1 MVLNM
6 LIMFRERELS
16 LSQGNQMKKLT
27 KAVNTIG
34 LTAISFGM
42 WLFVGVVYFSS
53 IAFGA
58 PNNWNGSVGT
68 NWGTAA
74 NWNAL
79 PSNGADLNFGA
90 LSATNTNSNNNS
102 LTSINSI
109 TFQGAQAFT
118 LHGNAL
124 TLGTGNVN
132 GIAITNNSSQTQNI
146 NFGGTGLTLAS
157 GNQIQRWI
165 AANGDLTFGS
175 KVDLNG
181 TSLGLHGPGT
191 ITLNSA
197 ISGNG
202 NSNQTASLVIGDF
215 AGVGHVV
222 LKGNNSGL
230 NAPGGGNPYS
240 VSLLAGN
247 LTIGNV
253 NALGSGALL
262 IDHSGNNGAQ
272 DTLGTTGNF
281 SIANSIDTRNSFV
294 FAPIGTFQIKGNLTL
309 DTSKG
314 ITAFNLS
321 NSASQATNYVN
332 LNGVVQETAASS
344 LTFNGG
350 GRFALSGAS
359 SNTYS
364 GLTTVTGGTQL
375 ELRKT
380 GGALA
385 IQSDLTV
392 NAGSKVQLEG
402 NGEINSTSTVTL
414 NGTLDFNGNTQTV
427 KTLTDNGTSS
437 GFLRFG
443 NGGQLII
450 NGSTNSFFSGV
461 IQDDGAEAGVLE
473 LVKTGS
479 GTLTLTGNN
488 TFTGTTQLQSGALKI
503 GSNNALGIGN
513 VSVIGGTLS
522 TNGIQ
527 QNINVGGIYSQT
539 AGTLTLTLL
548 TAANNSNEKLVVTGA
563 GSSTLGGN
571 MVINGNNLTVTA
583 NLTYDLA
590 SFTNGY
596 LGTFNTSIT
605 NLNTAG
611 FLTMFNYTTN
621 DVTLTFLQSLGILNG
636 LTPNQHSVGTYIDSF
651 APNAPAIGGNFQTL
665 VNNIYLL
672 SGNTAALGS
681 ALDQISPQSLQIWR
695 HIAFDNSTF
704 YSQMITNHL
713 AGLRDGVTGF
723 DGSQM
728 TYTDSTLDPLLAQ
741 IKSRM
746 LVWNPVSTPGLVR
759 DVADPVLAGVRMS
772 DAKDLKAYTKS
783 GPENRWSTFIAGNVI
798 LANLSHDQDLAHQ
811 SYTTG
816 SVTAGADYHLDPNW
830 TVGGMLAYGHTD
842 ATLDH
847 IGSSTTVDS
856 YSPGVYA
863 SYVDQS
869 GWYGNA
875 LFSYG
880 YNSYTEDRNIQI
892 GALNGTNHGAPE
904 GSQYVGNLTGGYE
917 FKEGNWKIGPIG
929 SLQYVNLGINSFTEQ
944 GPTALNVQAQ
954 SVESLRSQLGFETRY
969 AGHVQGWFGSFDLT
983 PHFSATWQH
992 EYIDEAGGITSQ
1004 FNQLGSGSFTIQ
1016 TTGTERDSAFIDA
1029 GLDAQVEDDIT
1040 LFADY
1045 QTQVG
1050 QNHYYAQSVQ
1060 AGLKIAF

>member
-1 MVLNM
+1 
-6 LIMFRERELS
+6 
-16 LSQGNQMKKLT
+16 MKKLI
-27 KAVNTIG
+27 KAINTATYAPMLFARQFGIG
-34 LTAISFGM
+34 LFVMAI
-42 WLFVGVVYFSS
+42 FSS
-53 IAFGA
+53 TVCGA
-58 PNNWNGSVGT
+58 PNDWNGSVGT
-68 NWGTAA
+68 NWGTSA
-74 NWNAL
+74 NWNTL

-90 LSATNTNSNNNS
+90 LSATNTSSNNNS

-124 TLGTGNVN
+124 TLGTGNGN
-132 GIAITNNSSQTQNI
+132 GTAITNNSSQTQTI

-165 AANGDLTFGS
+165 AASGGLDVTS
-175 KVDLNG
+175 KVNLNG

-222 LKGNNSGL
+222 LNGNNSGL

-272 DTLGTTGNF
+272 DTLSASSNF
-281 SIANSIDTRNSFV
+281 SISNNITTRNSFI
-294 FAPIGTFQIKGNLTL
+294 FAPTGTLQLTGNFTL
-309 DTSKG
+309 DTSAS
-314 ITAFNLS
+314 TTNFSLS
-321 NSASQATNYVN
+321 NNSNQPNN
-332 LNGVVQETAASS
+332 KIDFNGVVQETAASN
-344 LTFNGG
+344 LTFAGG
-350 GRFALSGAS
+350 GRFIFSGSS
-359 SNTYS
+359 SNTYT
-364 GLTTVTGGTQL
+364 GLTTIKDGTQL
-375 ELRKT
+375 ELNKT

-385 IQSDLTV
+385 IQGDLTV
-392 NAGSKVQLEG
+392 NNTSKVQLNG
-402 NGEINSTSTVTL
+402 NNQINTASTVTM
-414 NGTLDFNGNTQTV
+414 NGFWDFNGHSQTIS
-427 KTLTDNGTSS
+427 TLTDSGTST
-437 GFLRFG
+437 GFVRFG
-443 NGGQLII
+443 NGGQLTI
-450 NGSTNSFFSGV
+450 NGSTNSSFSGV

-473 LVKTGS
+473 LVKQGS
-479 GTLTLTGNN
+479 GVLTLTGNN
-488 TFTGTTQLQSGALKI
+488 LYTGTAQLQAGTLKV
-503 GSNNALGIGN
+503 GSDTALGVGN
-513 VSVIGGTLS
+513 LSVTGGTLS
-522 TNGIQ
+522 TDGIEH
-527 QNINVGGIYSQT
+527 NINVGGTYSQT
-539 AGTLTLTLL
+539 AGTLQLTLL
-548 TAANNSNEKLVVTGA
+548 TAANNSNEKLAVTGA
-563 GSSTLGGN
+563 GSSIIGGN

-583 NLTYDLA
+583 NLSYDLA
-590 SFTNGY
+590 SFANGY
-596 LGTFNTSIT
+596 TGTFNTSIT

-611 FLTMFNYTTN
+611 FIPIYDYTTN
-621 DVTLTFLQSLGILNG
+621 DVTLTFFQALTSLSG
-636 LTPNQHSVGTYIDSF
+636 LTPNQNSVSTYIDSF
-651 APNAPAIGGNFQTL
+651 VPNAPIIGGNFETL
-665 VNNIYLL
+665 VGQIN
-672 SGNTAALGS
+672 ALEATNPGAVGS
-681 ALDQISPQSLQIWR
+681 VLDQISPQSLQIWR

-746 LVWNPVSTPGLVR
+746 LAWNPVSTHGVVS
-759 DVADPVLAGVRMS
+759 DVADPVLAGVKMS
-772 DAKDLKAYTKS
+772 DPKDLKSYAKS
-783 GPENRWSTFIAGNVI
+783 EPENRWSTFIAGNVI
-798 LANLSHDQDLAHQ
+798 LADLSHDQDLAHQ

-816 SVTAGADYHLDPNW
+816 SITAGADYHLDQNW

-892 GALNGTNHGAPE
+892 GALNGTNHGAPQ

-954 SVESLRSQLGFETRY
+954 SVESFRSQLGFETRY

-992 EYIDEAGGITSQ
+992 EFIDEAGGITSQ

-1029 GLDAQVEDDIT
+1029 GIDAQVEDNIT
-1040 LFADY
+1040 LFTDY
-1045 QTQVG
+1045 QTQAG
-1050 QNHYYAQSVQ
+1050 QNHYFAQSVQ

>member
-1 MVLNM
+1 V
-6 LIMFRERELS
+6 
-16 LSQGNQMKKLT
+16 KKLT
-27 KAVNTIG
+27 RGVNTIVFGSVSFVRRYG
-34 LTAISFGM
+34 L
-42 WLFVGVVYFSS
+42 WLFAVTISS
-53 IAFGA
+53 SVFAA
-58 PNNWNGSVGT
+58 PNDWNGSVGS
-68 NWGTAA
+68 NWSNAS
-74 NWNAL
+74 NWNTL
-79 PSNGADLNFGA
+79 PANGADLNFGA
-90 LSATNTNSNNNS
+90 LTATNTTANNNS
-102 LTSINSI
+102 FLTSIDSI
-109 TFQGAQAFT
+109 TFQGAQTFT
-118 LHGNAL
+118 LQGSAL
-124 TLGTGNVN
+124 TIGTGNVN
-132 GIAITNNSSQTQNI
+132 HIAIINNSSNTQTI
-146 NFGGTGLTLAS
+146 GFGGTGLTLAT
-157 GNQIQRWI
+157 GTVQRWDAASGGLTI
-165 AANGDLTFGS
+165 AS
-175 KVDLNG
+175 KVVLNG
-181 TSLGLHGPGT
+181 TSLGIFGGGT
-191 ITLNSA
+191 VSLNSA

-202 NSNQTASLVIGDF
+202 NSSQTASLVIGDF

-230 NAPGGGNPYS
+230 NAPGSGNPYS
-240 VSLLAGN
+240 VSLLAGS

-253 NALGSGALL
+253 NALGTGALL

-281 SIANSIDTRNSFV
+281 SISNSIDTRNSFV

-314 ITAFNLS
+314 ITAFTLS
-321 NSASQATNYVN
+321 NSASQASNYVDF
-332 LNGVVQETAASS
+332 NGVIQESAASS

-359 SNTYS
+359 ANTYT

-385 IQSDLTV
+385 MNGDLTV

-402 NGEINSTSTVTL
+402 GNNEIDTTATMTMNGI
-414 NGTLDFNGNTQTV
+414 LDFNGNAQTV
-427 KTLTDNGTSS
+427 KTLTDDGTAS

-443 NGGQLII
+443 SGGQLTI
-450 NGSTNSFFSGV
+450 NGSTNSSFSGV

-473 LVKTGS
+473 LDKQGS
-479 GTLTLTGNN
+479 GTLLLTGNN
-488 TFTGTTQLQSGALKI
+488 TYTGTTKLEAGALQV
-503 GSNNALGIGN
+503 GSDTALGVGN
-513 VSVIGGTLS
+513 VTVTGGTLS
-522 TNGIQ
+522 TNGVEHT
-527 QNINVGGIYSQT
+527 INVGGVYDQT
-539 AGTLTLTLL
+539 GGTLSLTLL
-548 TAANNSNEKLVVTGA
+548 TAANNSNEKLAVTGT

-571 MVINGNNLTVTA
+571 LAINGNNLTVMP
-583 NLTYDLA
+583 NLTYNLA
-590 SFTNGY
+590 TFTNGY
-596 LGTFNTSIT
+596 AGTFNASIT
-605 NLNTAG
+605 NLNLAG
-611 FLTMFNYTTN
+611 LIPAYDYTTN
-621 DVTLTFLQSLGILNG
+621 AVTLTFLQSLASVNG
-636 LTPNQHSVGTYIDSF
+636 LTPNQHSVSIYIDSF
-651 APNAPAIGGNFQTL
+651 APNAFAIGGNFQTL
-665 VNNIYLL
+665 VTNLSQL
-672 SGNTAALGS
+672 SGSPAALGS

-704 YSQMITNHL
+704 SNQLVINHL
-713 AGLRDGVTGF
+713 ANLRDGVTGF
-723 DGSQM
+723 DGSQF

-746 LVWNPVSTPGLVR
+746 LAWSPASTPGLMS
-759 DVADPVLAGVRMS
+759 DVADPILAGVKMS
-772 DAKDLKAYTKS
+772 DPKDMKADIKIAPPNS
-783 GPENRWSTFIAGNVI
+783 WSTFVAGNVI
-798 LANLSHDQDLAHQ
+798 LADLSHDQDLAHQ
-811 SYTTG
+811 DYTT
-816 SVTAGADYHLDPNW
+816 SSITAGADYHLDPNW
-830 TVGGMLAYGHTD
+830 TVGGLLAYGHTD

-856 YSPGVYA
+856 YSPGIYA

-892 GALNGTNHGAPE
+892 GALTGTNHGAPQ
-904 GSQYVGNLTGGYE
+904 GSQYVGNLTSGYE
-917 FKEGNWKIGPIG
+917 FKEGHWKIGPTA

-1004 FNQLGSGSFTIQ
+1004 FNQLGVGSFTIQ

-1029 GLDAQVEDDIT
+1029 GLDAQIEDDIT
-1040 LFADY
+1040 LFGDY
-1045 QTQVG
+1045 LTQVG
-1050 QNHYYAQSVQ
+1050 QNHYYAQSIQ